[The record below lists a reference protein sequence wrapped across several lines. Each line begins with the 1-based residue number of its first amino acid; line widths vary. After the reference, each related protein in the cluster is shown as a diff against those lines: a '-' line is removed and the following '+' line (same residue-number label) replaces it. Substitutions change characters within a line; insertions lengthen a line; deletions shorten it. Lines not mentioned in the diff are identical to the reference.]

1 MDASGMKER
10 ALKRAL
16 AEAMA
21 LVDEADVAGMRGR
34 RSVHAE
40 PDADNMG
47 GASDGDADNC
57 PECAAGECVKHLS
70 PEDAEGM
77 ASMYEG

>member
-16 AEAMA
+16 EEAMA
-21 LVDEADVAGMRGR
+21 LVDEADVAGMRSR
-34 RSVHAE
+34 RHAE
-40 PDADNMG
+40 PDADDMG
-47 GASDGDADNC
+47 GPSDGDADNC
-57 PECAAGECVKHLS
+57 PDCAAGECVKHIS

>member
-1 MDASGMKER
+1 MNASEMKDR
-10 ALKRAL
+10 ALKKAL

-21 LVDEADVAGMRGR
+21 LVDEAEVMGMRGR
-34 RSVHAE
+34 RHAE
-40 PDADNMG
+40 PDADDYG
-47 GASDGDADNC
+47 GPSDGDADNC

-77 ASMYEG
+77 ASMLEG